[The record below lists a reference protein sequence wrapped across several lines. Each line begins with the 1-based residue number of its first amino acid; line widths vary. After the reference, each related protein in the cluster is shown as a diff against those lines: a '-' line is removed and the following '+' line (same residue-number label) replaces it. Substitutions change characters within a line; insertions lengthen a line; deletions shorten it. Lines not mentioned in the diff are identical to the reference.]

1 MTYLAI
7 KHLHQSL
14 AFLSLA
20 LFVWRAIKAIPNP
33 QNVPGWARVAP
44 HIIDSALLLAGVYLM
59 IALHQYP
66 FVNDWLT
73 AKVLALLFY
82 IALGTLAIK
91 RAPSP
96 GLRAISALGAVLTF
110 AYMVGV
116 AISKSPLSWLNWL

>member
-1 MTYLAI
+1 MSYLAI

-20 LFVWRAIKAIPNP
+20 LFIWRAIRAIPD
-33 QNVPGWARVAP
+33 PGRIPKWARVAP
-44 HIIDSALLLAGVYLM
+44 HIIDTGLLLAGLYLM
-59 IALHQYP
+59 MLLHQYP
-66 FVNDWLT
+66 FVHHWLT
-73 AKVLALLFY
+73 AKVLALLLY

-91 RAPSP
+91 RAPTP
-96 GLRAISALGAVLTF
+96 GLRAASALGAVLTF